1 MAMFK
6 THISLGAL
14 LAAVGVVLLYFYAVV
29 TDPILL
35 LFLFG
40 VTAVGSFLPDL
51 DIDTGTP
58 FYIIYGLFTLLSGAG
73 ALYYMLQH
81 GPYELYVVVGV
92 PIAVMLFVWFG
103 VGEVF
108 KRFTH
113 HRGIMHSIPA
123 MGVVA
128 LLVYV
133 IARHLEQGDFVA
145 TIFAVAVALG
155 YFSHLA
161 LDEIYAENA
170 MGGNPFEHRRSLG
183 TAVKFFSDSKWIT
196 LFTYLLLFSL
206 VYIAVGY
213 R

>member
-1 MAMFK
+1 MFK

-14 LAAVGVVLLYFYAVV
+14 LAAVGVVLLYFYAAV

-35 LFLFG
+35 LFLFA
-40 VTAVGSFLPDL
+40 VTAIGSFLPDL

-58 FYIIYGLFTLLSGAG
+58 FYIIYGLFTLLSGGA
-73 ALYYMLQH
+73 ALYYMLSH
-81 GPYELYVVVGV
+81 GPYELYMVAGV
-92 PIAVMLFVWFG
+92 PIAMMLFVWFV

-123 MGVVA
+123 MAVVA
-128 LLVYV
+128 VLAYI
-133 IARHLEQGDFVA
+133 IAQHLQQGDGVA
-145 TIFAVAVALG
+145 AAFAVAVALG

-170 MGGNPFEHRRSLG
+170 MGGNPFKNRRSLG
-183 TAVKFFSDSKWIT
+183 TAMKFFSNSLWVT
-196 LFTYLLLFSL
+196 LFTYLLLFAL
-206 VYIAVGY
+206 VYIAVMY
-213 R
+213 K